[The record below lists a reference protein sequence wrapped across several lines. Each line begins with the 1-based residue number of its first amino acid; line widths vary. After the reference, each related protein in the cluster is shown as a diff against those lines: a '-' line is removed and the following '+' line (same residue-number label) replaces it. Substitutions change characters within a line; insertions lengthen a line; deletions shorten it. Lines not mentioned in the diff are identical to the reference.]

1 VNTIAT
7 RIVVSHYGNRTICW
21 DAATLET
28 LLTKLRDEQKAH
40 EVRVATESSEAE
52 HNALMVSAEQIKQQ
66 ASNAIAQAEPEH
78 EGLLS

>member
-28 LLTKLRDEQKAH
+28 LLSGLRDERKAH
-40 EVRVATESSEAE
+40 EVRVATESGEAE
-52 HNALMVSAEQIKQQ
+52 HSVLVATAEQIKRQ
-66 ASNAIAQAEPEH
+66 ATKAIARAEREH
-78 EGLLS
+78 A